1 LRLCVESALLRAV
14 ALKYDS
20 IELLTRS
27 KHRKVVHERIR
38 QSGPKIDRAK
48 SMNTTITRRKF
59 VKRTGAL
66 AGGIVGVSLSGGI
79 RIFGADSKK
88 QSDIRIENISHRYEE
103 HVFRAPVGF
112 AGAVVNHAT
121 MVTVSCSVRT
131 RGGKVAPGF
140 GSMPFNHTFSFPSKK
155 VSGEAKNEAMKALAD
170 ELAKVTVGYQEFAHP
185 LDINWDL
192 APLYVKAAAE
202 VSERLHL
209 ADPIPKLCTLVTA
222 AAFDAAIH
230 DAFGKAHGINC
241 FDTYGP
247 EFMNHD
253 LSRYLGAE
261 FKGKYP
267 SHYLL
272 PQHKAR
278 MTLCHLVSAVDPI
291 EDFENKNPIKDGLPE
306 TLPEWINY
314 NGLREL
320 KIKVNGTDLKWDLDR
335 VVHIDKVTTQT
346 QDKRGVKD
354 WAYVLDFNEKCPN
367 VDYFVQFC
375 RQLKEKIPTGYR
387 RIKYTE
393 QPTARDL
400 KAHPE
405 NDMHEAAKLCPVVI
419 DESLIDVDSLLL
431 ARDMGWTG
439 AVVKSPKGLS
449 HMILMASVAGK
460 EKIFLAG
467 GDMSCPGAAL
477 IQTANL
483 QARVPTITSVE
494 ANARQYL
501 PQANKAWE
509 SRFPGMFRVTDGLL
523 QTREISGP
531 GLGAPET

>member
-1 LRLCVESALLRAV
+1 
-14 ALKYDS
+14 
-20 IELLTRS
+20 
-27 KHRKVVHERIR
+27 
-38 QSGPKIDRAK
+38 
-48 SMNTTITRRKF
+48 MTRRKF
-59 VKRTGAL
+59 VKHAGAFASGVLASSL
-66 AGGIVGVSLSGGI
+66 AGCAGIVSC
-79 RIFGADSKK
+79 RKK
-88 QSDIRIENISHRYEE
+88 SDIRIEHIAFGYDE

-112 AGAVVNHAT
+112 AGAVVNRAT
-121 MVTVSCSVRT
+121 MVTVRCTVRT
-131 RGGKVAPGF
+131 AEGKVASGF
-140 GSMPFNHTFSFPSKK
+140 GAMPFNHTFSFPSKTL
-155 VSGEAKNEAMKALAD
+155 SNETKNNAMKALAA
-170 ELAKVTVGYQEFAHP
+170 EIAKVTGVYQEFGHP

-192 APLYVKAAAE
+192 APRYLKAAAE
-202 VSERLHL
+202 VSERLGL

-230 DAFGKAHGINC
+230 DAFGKAHRINC

-247 EFMNHD
+247 EFMSND

-261 FKGKYP
+261 YQGKLP

-272 PQHKAR
+272 RRHKPR

-291 EDFENKNPIKDGLPE
+291 EDFENKDPIKDGLPE
-306 TLPEWINY
+306 TLPEWIAY
-314 NGLREL
+314 NGLLEF
-320 KIKVNGTDLKWDLDR
+320 KIKVNGMDLKWDIER
-335 VVHIDKVTTQT
+335 VLHIDKVTTQT
-346 QDKRGVKD
+346 QEKRGIED

-367 VDYFVQFC
+367 VDYFIQFC
-375 RQLKEKIPTGYR
+375 RQLREKMPVGYR

-405 NDMHEAAKLCPVVI
+405 NDMREAAGLCPVVI

-449 HMILMASVAGK
+449 QMILMASVAGK
-460 EKIFLAG
+460 EGIYLAG
-467 GDMSCPGAAL
+467 GDMSCPGPAL
-477 IQTANL
+477 IQTTNL

-509 SRFPGMFRVTDGLL
+509 TRFPGMFRVKDGMLR
-523 QTREISGP
+523 TAEVSGP
-531 GLGAPET
+531 GLGAPEIESL

>member
-1 LRLCVESALLRAV
+1 MAKA
-14 ALKYDS
+14 
-20 IELLTRS
+20 S
-27 KHRKVVHERIR
+27 K
-38 QSGPKIDRAK
+38 
-48 SMNTTITRRKF
+48 ITRRNFAKS
-59 VKRTGAL
+59 VGAL
-66 AGGIVGVSLSGGI
+66 AGGAVAAGLSGSAGI
-79 RIFGADSKK
+79 LSAASRKK
-88 QSDIRIENISHRYEE
+88 SDIRIEHISFGYDEDI
-103 HVFRAPVGF
+103 FRAPVGF
-112 AGAVVNHAT
+112 AGAVVDRAT
-121 MVTVSCSVRT
+121 RVTVRCSVRT
-131 RGGKVAPGF
+131 SGGKVARGF

-155 VSGEAKNEAMKALAD
+155 LTNETKNDAMKALAA
-170 ELAKVTVGYQEFAHP
+170 EIAKVTGAHQEFAHP
-185 LDINWDL
+185 IDINWDL
-192 APLYVKAAAE
+192 APRYLKAAAD
-202 VSERLHL
+202 VSERLRL

-230 DAFGKAHGINC
+230 DAFGKANGMNS

-247 EFMNHD
+247 ELMNHD

-261 FKGKYP
+261 YKGKYP
-267 SHYLL
+267 SDYLL
-272 PQHKAR
+272 RQHKPR

-291 EDFENKNPIKDGLPE
+291 EEFENKKPIKDGLPE
-306 TLPEWINY
+306 ALAGWINY
-314 NGLREL
+314 NGLLEL
-320 KIKVNGTDLKWDLDR
+320 KIKVNGTDLKWDVER
-335 VVHIDKVTTQT
+335 VMHIDKVTAQT
-346 QDKRGVKD
+346 QEKRGVKN

-367 VDYFVQFC
+367 VEYFIQFLQ
-375 RQLKEKIPTGYR
+375 QLKEKMPIGYP

-405 NDMHEAAKLCPVVI
+405 NDMHEAAKFCPVVI

-509 SRFPGMFRVTDGLL
+509 SRFPGMFRVTDGVLR
-523 QTREISGP
+523 TREINGP
-531 GLGAPET
+531 GLGAAEIKGENDL